1 MRGSA
6 HEIILASGS
15 AARRKVLTDAG
26 IPAVSIKPNVDED
39 ALKQNMRRNN
49 LSVAE
54 QAMKLAEAKA
64 LEVSERQAGL
74 ILAGDQMLNLDGR
87 AFDKPKDLDEAKSHL
102 RALSGRSHTL
112 ETAIIIAE
120 DGKPVW
126 QHLSQPKLRVR
137 DLSDTFIDAYV
148 ETAGDVLLS
157 TVGAY
162 QFEGLGAQIFSRIE
176 GDFFS
181 ILGMPL
187 LPLLDYLRTRG
198 VLLT

>member
-1 MRGSA
+1 
-6 HEIILASGS
+6 
-15 AARRKVLTDAG
+15 
-26 IPAVSIKPNVDED
+26 
-39 ALKQNMRRNN
+39 
-49 LSVAE
+49 
-54 QAMKLAEAKA
+54 MKLAEAKA

-74 ILAGDQMLNLDGR
+74 ILAGDQMLNLDCR
-87 AFDKPKDLDEAKSHL
+87 AFDKPKELDEAKSHL

-181 ILGMPL
+181 SLGMPL